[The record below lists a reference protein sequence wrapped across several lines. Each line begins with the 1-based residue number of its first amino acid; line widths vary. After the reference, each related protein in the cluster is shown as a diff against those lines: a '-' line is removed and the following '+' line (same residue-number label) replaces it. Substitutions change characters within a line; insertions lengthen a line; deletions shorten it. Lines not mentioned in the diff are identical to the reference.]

1 MVIKGGNQSRK
12 SNKKILLIVLFF
24 FIIGGLTIYILNSRH
39 APEIIAGD
47 FLPNE
52 KDTQRID
59 KKKVAKE
66 KVDASK
72 FTLSIYPEAIFNEKT
87 GEGFLHIRNESSN
100 AYPINVKIKI
110 DNTNEIIYETGAIYP
125 GHEVK
130 KVNLEKKLKAG
141 KYKATADVDIFN
153 QKSKKKQGTTQAEM
167 QIIVKN

>member
-1 MVIKGGNQSRK
+1 MKSGINQNK
-12 SNKKILLIVLFF
+12 KNKKKILLIVLFLVF
-24 FIIGGLTIYILNSRH
+24 LGALTIYTLNGRH

-47 FLPNE
+47 FLPDE
-52 KDTQRID
+52 KENQKID

-66 KVDASK
+66 KVDASQ

-130 KVNLEKKLKAG
+130 KVTLEKKLKAG
-141 KYKATADVDIFN
+141 KYSATAYVDIFN
-153 QKSKKKQGTTQAEM
+153 PKSKMKQGTTQAEM
-167 QIIVKN
+167 QITIKD

>member
-1 MVIKGGNQSRK
+1 MVKKGKCQDKKNK
-12 SNKKILLIVLFF
+12 KKILLIILFLTF
-24 FIIGGLTIYILNSRH
+24 LGGVTIYTLNIRH

-47 FLPNE
+47 FLPDE
-52 KDTQRID
+52 KETQRIN

-66 KVDASK
+66 KVDASQ

-125 GHEVK
+125 GHEITK
-130 KVNLEKKLKAG
+130 ITLEKKLKVG

-153 QKSKKKQGTTQAEM
+153 PESKKKQGTTQAEM
-167 QIIVKN
+167 QIIIKE